1 MRYYANS
8 KPSHGV
14 AFKPWTDRVK
24 ELLDEHELIFPKKNE
39 LIKYYHDNLSYEDV
53 LRKEQFKNFKTV
65 WMEVHV
71 KHEQGTYNM
80 RFNTSE
86 QAKEFFRKFP
96 ELKEE
101 LSRI

>member
-14 AFKPWTDRVK
+14 AFKPWADRVK
-24 ELLDEHELIFPKKNE
+24 ELLDEHEIALPQKHE

-65 WMEVHV
+65 WMEVNV
-71 KHEQGTYNM
+71 KHEQGTYNT

-86 QAKEFFRKFP
+86 QAREFFKKFP
-96 ELKEE
+96 ELRKELE
-101 LSRI
+101 RN